1 MWHLY
6 SAKNRVAQN
15 NMGRLLSIVN
25 RYLPLLLV
33 IVIGLAIAKAVR
45 QYAAGFGVTI
55 THWESGLASWMLVW
69 WGIVLAFAIL
79 FGVLTLVGLLAHA
92 GRLPDWMIKRR
103 WLMDILDRLTNRQA
117 LEGRLNENTQAS
129 FINAEALATA
139 LKSKVIG
146 QDDICEDLAA
156 QIRRR
161 LALQQRGKP
170 VGVFLFAGHPGTGK
184 TYLGKQ
190 LAAELGR
197 KLLHLDMTQ
206 FSRGMG
212 ATVLFG
218 SPKGYVGS
226 DNYGKLTGGLR
237 DTPDAVVLLDEIE
250 KADAEVHKK
259 FLTAWNDGFVTEA
272 SDGRQISTTRAIFVL
287 TTNAAIDALEDIRRQ
302 HSQDQDEMRRAAT
315 NVLKESGFA
324 PEVLN
329 RIDRIF
335 VFARLAG
342 LDIARVT
349 LLEIER
355 MIQSYG
361 LAVADQGID
370 AEILYKLMQRQTKLA
385 DAASS
390 RDLVRAIEESVADSL
405 IVAKQQ
411 GARCIA
417 LIEEHDTV
425 CAKPVPCP
433 K

>member
-1 MWHLY
+1 
-6 SAKNRVAQN
+6 
-15 NMGRLLSIVN
+15 MGRLLSVIN
-25 RYLPLLLV
+25 RYLPFLLL
-33 IVIGLAIAKAVR
+33 IVISLAIAKAVH
-45 QYAAGFGVTI
+45 QYWAGVEAGFK
-55 THWESGLASWMLVW
+55 HWEANLASWMYSW
-69 WGIVLAFAIL
+69 WGIVMAVAIV
-79 FGVLTLVGLLAHA
+79 FGVLVLASLLSHA
-92 GRLPDWMIKRR
+92 GRLPDWIIKRR
-103 WLMDILDRLTNRQA
+103 RLMDILDRLTNRQA
-117 LEGRLNENTQAS
+117 LEGRLNENTQAT
-129 FINAEALATA
+129 FINAEILATA
-139 LKSKVIG
+139 LKAKVIG
-146 QDDICEDLAA
+146 QDAICDDLAA

-170 VGVFLFAGHPGTGK
+170 IGVFLFAGHPGTGK

-190 LAAELGR
+190 MATELGR

-226 DNYGKLTGGLR
+226 DSYGKLTSGLR
-237 DTPDAVVLLDEIE
+237 DNPDAVVLLDEIE
-250 KADAEVHKK
+250 KADPEVHKK

-272 SDGRQISTTRAIFVL
+272 SDGKQISTTRAIFIL
-287 TTNAAIDALEDIRRQ
+287 TTNAAIDTLEDIRNQ

-315 NVLKESGFA
+315 NVLKEFGFA

-361 LAVADQGID
+361 LAVAEQGID

-417 LIEEHDTV
+417 LIEECDTV

>member
-1 MWHLY
+1 
-6 SAKNRVAQN
+6 
-15 NMGRLLSIVN
+15 MGRLLSTIN
-25 RYLPLLLV
+25 RYLPLLFL
-33 IVIGLAIAKAVR
+33 IVLSLAIAKA
-45 QYAAGFGVTI
+45 
-55 THWESGLASWMLVW
+55 THHYWATLKPDVQHWGANLALWMRSW
-69 WGIVLAFAIL
+69 WGVVLLLATIFGLLAFAS
-79 FGVLTLVGLLAHA
+79 LLAHA
-92 GRLPDWMIKRR
+92 GRLPQWVTKRR
-103 WLMDILDRLTNRQA
+103 WFMDILDRLTNRQV
-117 LEGRLNENTQAS
+117 LEGRLSENTQAT
-129 FINAEALATA
+129 FIDAEVLASS

-146 QDDICEDLAA
+146 QDAICDDLAA

-170 VGVFLFAGHPGTGK
+170 IGVFLFAGHPGTGK
-184 TYLGKQ
+184 TYLGKK
-190 LAAELGR
+190 LATELGR

-250 KADAEVHKK
+250 KADPEVHKK

-272 SDGRQISTTRAIFVL
+272 SDGRQISTTRAIFIL
-287 TTNAAIDALEDIRRQ
+287 TTNAAIDSLEDIRHQ
-302 HSQDQDEMRRAAT
+302 HSQDPDEMRRAAT
-315 NVLKESGFA
+315 NVLKEAGFA

-361 LAVADQGID
+361 LNVADQGID
-370 AEILYKLMQRQTKLA
+370 AEILYRLMQRQTKLA
-385 DAASS
+385 DTASS
-390 RDLVRAIEESVADSL
+390 RDLVRAIEESIADSL
-405 IVAKQQ
+405 IAAKQQ
-411 GARCIA
+411 GARCVA
-417 LIEEHDTV
+417 LI
-425 CAKPVPCP
+425 
-433 K
+433 

>member
-1 MWHLY
+1 
-6 SAKNRVAQN
+6 
-15 NMGRLLSIVN
+15 MGRLLSTIN
-25 RYLPLLLV
+25 RYLPLLFL
-33 IVIGLAIAKAVR
+33 IVLSLAIAKA
-45 QYAAGFGVTI
+45 
-55 THWESGLASWMLVW
+55 THHYWATLKPDVQHWGANLALWMRSW
-69 WGIVLAFAIL
+69 WGVVLLLATIFGLLAFAS
-79 FGVLTLVGLLAHA
+79 LLAHA
-92 GRLPDWMIKRR
+92 GRLPQWVTKRR
-103 WLMDILDRLTNRQA
+103 WFMDILDRLTNRQV
-117 LEGRLNENTQAS
+117 LEGRLSENTQAT
-129 FINAEALATA
+129 FIDAEVLASS

-146 QDDICEDLAA
+146 QDAICDDLAA

-170 VGVFLFAGHPGTGK
+170 IGVFLFAGHPGTGK
-184 TYLGKQ
+184 TYLGKK
-190 LAAELGR
+190 LATELGR

-250 KADAEVHKK
+250 KADPEVHKK

-272 SDGRQISTTRAIFVL
+272 SDGRQISTTRAIFIL
-287 TTNAAIDALEDIRRQ
+287 TTNAAIDSLEDIRHQ
-302 HSQDQDEMRRAAT
+302 HSQDPDEMRRAAT
-315 NVLKESGFA
+315 NVLKEAGFA

-361 LAVADQGID
+361 LNVADQGID
-370 AEILYKLMQRQTKLA
+370 AEILYRLMQRQTKLA
-385 DAASS
+385 DTASS
-390 RDLVRAIEESVADSL
+390 RDLVRAIEESIADSL
-405 IVAKQQ
+405 IAAKQQ
-411 GARCIA
+411 GARCVA
-417 LIEEHDTV
+417 LIEGNDKV
-425 CAKPVPCP
+425 FAKPVPCP
-433 K
+433 E